1 MILMVGITGRK
12 LKASFKLSIPLL
24 TKLQRKMWTHFFGEP
39 SWINHSGDFR
49 AREQYGLVARANYL
63 YGMLRAAD
71 VAKYCG
77 KQSVTVIEFGVASG
91 AGLLNMIHL
100 TPMIEKETGIKLRIV
115 GFDTGHGLPS
125 IRGYKDHPELW
136 RTGDFA
142 TEDRDALIRRLD
154 GRAEVIWGDIAD
166 TIEPFTNSINPSAPL
181 GFISVDL
188 DIYSATTAALRC
200 LTGQPEKYNPGISMY
215 FDDVSFFFANE
226 WAGELAAI
234 SEFNE
239 EHELRKIGPDRSL
252 PGRRPVLSAS
262 WYSKM
267 YVCHVLDHEVRENP
281 RDRQQLAI
289 HDHAEYMAARFLF

>member
-1 MILMVGITGRK
+1 MTKIKRK
-12 LKASFKLSIPLL
+12 L
-24 TKLQRKMWTHFFGEP
+24 WTHFLGEP

-49 AREQYGLVARANYL
+49 TREQYGLIARANYL

-77 KQSVTVIEFGVASG
+77 KKRVTVIEFGVASG
-91 AGLLNMIHL
+91 AGLLNMIGL
-100 TPMIEKETGIKLRIV
+100 APLIERETGIELRIV
-115 GFDTGHGLPS
+115 GFDTGQGLPS
-125 IRGYKDHPELW
+125 VEGYKDHPELW
-136 RTGDFA
+136 RIGDFA
-142 TEDRDALIRRLD
+142 TEDREGLIRRLG

-166 TIEPFTNSINPSAPL
+166 TIGPFTDSIDPTAPL

-188 DIYSATTAALRC
+188 DIYSATVAALSC
-200 LTGQPEKYNPGISMY
+200 LTGQAAKYNPGISLY

-239 EHELRKIGPDRSL
+239 THEFRKIGPDRSL
-252 PGRRPVLSAS
+252 PGRRPVVSAN

-267 YVCHVLDHEVRENP
+267 YVCHVLDHQIRQAP
-281 RDRQQLAI
+281 QDRRKLAI
-289 HDHAEYMAARFLF
+289 KDHAEFMAAQFLF